1 MTDRPPPVAPGRLP
15 TLTRAVARFD
25 TAIDSRVDRLRGH
38 PHLDRLMYTASELGD
53 FSLIWHLASCVR
65 ALGPDR
71 QVVHAVRV
79 AAVLAA
85 ESAVVNGPVK
95 RAFRRHR
102 PAWEQERPRRL
113 RQPRTSS
120 FPSGHASAAMTAA
133 GVLSQDDP
141 LWPLY
146 YAVGAVV
153 ASSRVYVKIHHPSDV
168 VGGALLGLVLARLA
182 RRIWPLPPRESPG
195 PRRG

>member
-1 MTDRPPPVAPGRLP
+1 MRSRPLHA
-15 TLTRAVARFD
+15 LTRAVARFD
-25 TAIDSRVDRLRGH
+25 TAIDTRVDRMRGH

-53 FSLIWHLASCVR
+53 FSLIWHLASTTR

-71 QVVHAVRV
+71 RVMHAVRIGAILGV
-79 AAVLAA
+79 
-85 ESAVVNGPVK
+85 ESTLVNGPVK
-95 RAFRRHR
+95 RLFRRHR

-113 RQPRTSS
+113 RRPRTSS

-133 GVLSQDDP
+133 GVLGQNDP

-146 YAVGAVV
+146 YVVGAVV

-168 VGGALLGLVLARLA
+168 IAGALVGVVLARTA
-182 RRIWPLPPRESPG
+182 RRVWPFHPLDPAPG
-195 PRRG
+195 RRTAG